1 MCKVEGRQG
10 TETKGTTT
18 RYGRLEKERN
28 TEVLVRQIHEHLSTV
43 ADFAGKECWKLSLIA
58 RKWWESFRERE
69 FAKLLA
75 RLTI

>member
-10 TETKGTTT
+10 TETK
-18 RYGRLEKERN
+18 LEKERN
-28 TEVLVRQIHEHLSTV
+28 AEVLIRQIHEHLSTV
-43 ADFAGKECWKLSLIA
+43 ADFAGKEGWQLSLIA

-69 FAKLLA
+69 FAKLVA